1 MTIAILPARLANQ
14 IAAGEVVERPASVI
28 KELIENSLDAGA
40 TSIHIDVDK
49 GGIKKIKITDNG
61 QGIIKDE
68 LTLALSRHATSKIKN
83 LNDLEAID
91 SLGFRG
97 EALASISS
105 VSRLTLTSK
114 PKSQTT
120 AWQAVAEGR
129 DMLVDIK
136 PAAHPDGTSIEV
148 LDLFFNT
155 PARRKFL
162 RTDKTEFNHI
172 DEVVRR
178 IALAH
183 FEVSF
188 TLTHNGNTVRQYRI
202 ASTHAQ
208 CTKRVASICGPKF
221 IEHAVEVDCPHDNMK
236 LWGWLAKPSFSRS
249 QNDLSYSYVNGRMM
263 RDKLINHAIRQA
275 YADLLPSDTYPAFV
289 LFLELDHRE
298 VDVNVHPSKHEVRFH
313 QSRYVHDFIYSVCN
327 KALTSELAGEE
338 LFNTP
343 SGGITA
349 VTEQSYSA
357 IGSAA
362 IISSNETQTNPQ
374 PSDCQPSVSYARAD
388 YVTPLQHVNDASNAQ
403 PGYGYSG
410 HSQQIKTNTVS
421 PVAANNYQSL
431 MTPHRDHSKQNL
443 LAGNNSPREIVQDQ
457 YISELNNDSA
467 KQGQN
472 IFFSIQEPG
481 YALYKAESGV
491 RVLSLFQLAQKTNS
505 KLVAQSWQKKTEQS
519 DIIIED
525 VIEGLVSQPLLLP
538 VMLSL
543 SDKQFALAL
552 AEQELL
558 FKAGIIFVEQGKNKI
573 QIRQFPALLR
583 EQDVSNALIVVIDDL
598 IKTLNANPAHVNK
611 QLCETD
617 CHQSIGLAMVSTQ
630 YDEKQADILL
640 KLTNKMFNEQLSQ
653 QLLLNSIPLDLT
665 SHVKQLL

>member
-28 KELIENSLDAGA
+28 KELIENSIDAAA

-61 QGIIKDE
+61 HGIVKDE

-83 LNDLEAID
+83 LSDLEAID

-114 PKSQTT
+114 PKAQAT
-120 AWQAVAEGR
+120 AWQAIAEGR
-129 DMLVDIK
+129 DMSVNIK

-162 RTDKTEFNHI
+162 RTEKTEFNHI

-188 TLTHNGNTVRQYRI
+188 ILTHNGNTVRQYRM

-208 CTKRVASICGPKF
+208 CTKRVAMICGPKF
-221 IEHAVEVDCPHDNMK
+221 IEHAVEVDCPHDNMT
-236 LWGWLAKPSFSRS
+236 LSGWLAKPSFSRS
-249 QNDLSYSYVNGRMM
+249 QNDLCYSYVNGRMM

-275 YADLLPSDTYPAFV
+275 YADLLLPDTYPAFV
-289 LFLELDHRE
+289 LFLQLDHRE

-313 QSRYVHDFIYSVCN
+313 QSRYVHDFIYSVCH
-327 KALTSELAGEE
+327 KALTSALAGED
-338 LFNTP
+338 LFNAAEDDLTLVP
-343 SGGITA
+343 
-349 VTEQSYSA
+349 EQSYSGINESQA
-357 IGSAA
+357 NHSATNAGSISAA
-362 IISSNETQTNPQ
+362 TVDYP
-374 PSDCQPSVSYARAD
+374 RAD
-388 YVTPLQHVNDASNAQ
+388 YVRPLQHVSDVSSRQ
-403 PGYGYSG
+403 SGYGSGYSG
-410 HSQQIKTNTVS
+410 NSQRTQSNEV
-421 PVAANNYQSL
+421 PLVAASNYQAL
-431 MTPHRDHSKQNL
+431 MTPHTGTSKPEVFSNGYL
-443 LAGNNSPREIVQDQ
+443 QDVT
-457 YISELNNDSA
+457 
-467 KQGQN
+467 
-472 IFFSIQEPG
+472 QETEVIGLQKTSSQSTILSLQQPG
-481 YALYKAESGV
+481 YALYRAESGV
-491 RVLSLFQLAQKTNS
+491 RVLSLFTLAKNTYG
-505 KLVAQSWQKKTEQS
+505 KLVEQSWQNKDDLS
-519 DIIIED
+519 
-525 VIEGLVSQPLLLP
+525 EGSAESLISQPLLLP

-543 SDKQFALAL
+543 CEEQHHIAI
-552 AEQELL
+552 AEQTLL
-558 FKAGIIFVEQGKNKI
+558 AKAGIIFIEQNKNKI

-583 EQDVSNALIVVIDDL
+583 EQDVSHALIIILDEL
-598 IKTLNANPAHVNK
+598 IKRLSLKNDEP
-611 QLCETD
+611 LGETD
-617 CHQSIGLAMVSTQ
+617 IHYSMGLAMVLAE
-630 YDEKQADILL
+630 YDETQADILIKISK
-640 KLTNKMFNEQLSQ
+640 KLFNEQLSQ

-665 SHVKQLL
+665 SHIKKLL

>member
-28 KELIENSLDAGA
+28 KELIENSIDAGA

-61 QGIIKDE
+61 YGIVKDE

-83 LNDLEAID
+83 LSDLEAID

-114 PKSQTT
+114 PKAQAT
-120 AWQAVAEGR
+120 AWQAIAEGR
-129 DMLVDIK
+129 DMSVNIK

-162 RTDKTEFNHI
+162 RTEKTEFNHI

-188 TLTHNGNTVRQYRI
+188 ILTHNGNTVRQYRM

-208 CTKRVASICGPKF
+208 CTKRVAMICGPKF
-221 IEHAVEVDCPHDNMK
+221 IEHAVEVDCPHDNMT
-236 LWGWLAKPSFSRS
+236 LSGWLAKPSFSRS
-249 QNDLSYSYVNGRMM
+249 QNDLCYSYVNGRMM

-275 YADLLPSDTYPAFV
+275 YADLLLPDTYPAFV
-289 LFLELDHRE
+289 LFLQLDHRE

-313 QSRYVHDFIYSVCN
+313 QSRYVHDFIYSVCH
-327 KALTSELAGEE
+327 KALTSALAGED
-338 LFNTP
+338 LFNAAEDDLTLVP
-343 SGGITA
+343 
-349 VTEQSYSA
+349 EQSYSGINESQA
-357 IGSAA
+357 NHSATNAGSISAA
-362 IISSNETQTNPQ
+362 TVDYP
-374 PSDCQPSVSYARAD
+374 RAD
-388 YVTPLQHVNDASNAQ
+388 YVRPLQHVSDVSSRQ
-403 PGYGYSG
+403 SGYGSGYSG
-410 HSQQIKTNTVS
+410 NSQRTQSNEV
-421 PVAANNYQSL
+421 PLVAASNYQAL
-431 MTPHRDHSKQNL
+431 MTPHTGTSKPEVFSNGYL
-443 LAGNNSPREIVQDQ
+443 QDVT
-457 YISELNNDSA
+457 
-467 KQGQN
+467 
-472 IFFSIQEPG
+472 QETEVIGLQKTSSQSTILSLQQPG
-481 YALYKAESGV
+481 YALYRAESGV
-491 RVLSLFQLAQKTNS
+491 RVLSLFTLAKNTYG
-505 KLVAQSWQKKTEQS
+505 KLVEQSWQNKDDLS
-519 DIIIED
+519 
-525 VIEGLVSQPLLLP
+525 EGSADSLISQPLLLP

-543 SDKQFALAL
+543 CEEQHHIAI
-552 AEQELL
+552 AEQTLL
-558 FKAGIIFVEQGKNKI
+558 AKAGIIFIEQNKNKI

-583 EQDVSNALIVVIDDL
+583 EQDVSHALIIILDEL
-598 IKTLNANPAHVNK
+598 IKRLSLKNDEP
-611 QLCETD
+611 LGETD
-617 CHQSIGLAMVSTQ
+617 IHYSMGLAMVLAE
-630 YDEKQADILL
+630 YDETQADILI
-640 KLTNKMFNEQLSQ
+640 KLSKKLFNEQLSQ

-665 SHVKQLL
+665 SHIKKLL